1 MPLGDDQ
8 VAVAIAD
15 VTGHGIG
22 AAMVVAGDGGATVPS
37 LLRQNGPAEPLE
49 ISILEGMSRQ
59 SPKRHTSG
67 NAVGAAAFTA
77 ILEIGRSG
85 RQPGEA
91 GEPDAVHGA
100 TGMNFCTGFS
110 RHGKISDMRDQ
121 ISTRLTTTFRDVFD
135 DDSLVPSPAMTA
147 KNVAEWDSL
156 NHIRLMVSIEKGFGI
171 AFTTAEVAGF
181 ANVGQLVNA
190 IAAKTSAEH

>member
-1 MPLGDDQ
+1 M
-8 VAVAIAD
+8 
-15 VTGHGIG
+15 H
-22 AAMVVAGDGGATVPS
+22 
-37 LLRQNGPAEPLE
+37 
-49 ISILEGMSRQ
+49 
-59 SPKRHTSG
+59 
-67 NAVGAAAFTA
+67 
-77 ILEIGRSG
+77 
-85 RQPGEA
+85 
-91 GEPDAVHGA
+91 
-100 TGMNFCTGFS
+100 
-110 RHGKISDMRDQ
+110 DQ

-181 ANVGQLVNA
+181 ANVGQLVDA